1 MKKSQKVFFA
11 VVCAGL
17 LFACSK
23 TEWVKSKNVT
33 VAWEAPTSLEEG
45 ITISKDLELRY
56 NVYIDRDTDKTHD
69 DKELLTAKP
78 IAETRYTI
86 SSIEHKGKYFIGIQT
101 LAYRVKDGQLYGEP
115 ERSRIA
121 WSSNKADTESRAF
134 GIKIK

>member
-33 VAWEAPTSLEEG
+33 VAWDAPTTLEDG
-45 ITISKDLELRY
+45 TTVTQDLALRY
-56 NVYIDRDTDKTHD
+56 NVYLDRDTDKTHED
-69 DKELLTAKP
+69 AKLLTTEP

-86 SSIEHKGKYFIGIQT
+86 SSIEHKGKYFVGIQA
-101 LAYRVKDGQLYGEP
+101 LAYRVKDGEIYGDP
-115 ERSRIA
+115 KRSRIA
-121 WSSNKADTESRAF
+121 WSSNKADTESRKF